1 MLRGKRALA
10 LKAPITTAADE
21 TFWNIF
27 SNFRK
32 NEVWYSMRIVCWQ
45 AILKKH
51 HAFFVIFEKA
61 AKFELVVCC
70 NLYVGGA
77 LWVFVAVYL
86 FLVVKLCLAFHRSLH
101 CLPNITIL
109 QRDTLSDNLCEQFD
123 QDQDRSK
130 LFDTLMVFLK
140 DFLKKLILK
149 KK

>member
-21 TFWNIF
+21 TFWNNF

-32 NEVWYSMRIVCWQ
+32 NEVWYSMRLVCWQ
-45 AILKKH
+45 AILMKH

-70 NLYVGGA
+70 KLYVGGA

-86 FLVVKLCLAFHRSLH
+86 FLVVKLNSFRAEVFGISSESSLFAKCYH
-101 CLPNITIL
+101 TTK
-109 QRDTLSDNLCEQFD
+109 RY
-123 QDQDRSK
+123 
-130 LFDTLMVFLK
+130 LK
-140 DFLKKLILK
+140 RQPLRTV
-149 KK
+149 

>member
-1 MLRGKRALA
+1 M
-10 LKAPITTAADE
+10 
-21 TFWNIF
+21 
-27 SNFRK
+27 
-32 NEVWYSMRIVCWQ
+32 
-45 AILKKH
+45 KH

-86 FLVVKLCLAFHRSLH
+86 FLVVKLNSFRAECLAFHRSLH

-123 QDQDRSK
+123 PDQDRSK

-149 KK
+149 KEKKISR